1 MVVEEFTDSEG
12 TVFESMFPLMHSC
25 ALRAPL
31 GAAVVPEGATA
42 CYVSGPTPAS
52 SGCVVGSD
60 RHTSEAAAEAVAF
73 GGMRQSAGAA
83 DSLARARS
91 TTALLGSRSRGGEG
105 HASRVCCLEGAC
117 FEAYTN
123 DSGSTELLAHRVSG
137 SWRPVA
143 TGAHLSADDGKQWCM
158 ASS

>member
-1 MVVEEFTDSEG
+1 MLSVLEAPTLCWRKRCQQRCGLCRRFLSAGFCRIGVRVGLRVVVVEFTDSEG
-12 TVFESMFPLMHSC
+12 TVLESMFERLWVRPWCPREQRHLL
-25 ALRAPL
+25 AGP
-31 GAAVVPEGATA
+31 TF

-105 HASRVCCLEGAC
+105 HASRVCCLEGA
-117 FEAYTN
+117 FF
-123 DSGSTELLAHRVSG
+123 
-137 SWRPVA
+137 
-143 TGAHLSADDGKQWCM
+143 
-158 ASS
+158 